1 MLVITRKNSESFLI
15 GDNIEVKIS
24 DIGAERV
31 KICIDAPR
39 EIPIMRK
46 ELLETSNLNREASGL
61 TDPEALA
68 RLKNLL
74 K

>member
-15 GDNIEVKIS
+15 GDNIEIKIS

-31 KICIDAPR
+31 KICIDAPK
-39 EIPIMRK
+39 EISVMRK
-46 ELLETSNLNREASGL
+46 ELVETSKLNREAGTL
-61 TDPEALA
+61 TDSEALA
-68 RLKNLL
+68 RLKNFL

>member
-15 GDNIEVKIS
+15 GDNIEIKIS

-31 KICIDAPR
+31 KICIDAPKD
-39 EIPIMRK
+39 IPVMRK
-46 ELLETSNLNREASGL
+46 ELLETQKLNQEASNA
-61 TDPEALA
+61 TDPDALA